1 MMSHDFKVSGVFSA
15 MEVAASGLS
24 AERGRMNVIASNLA
38 NAHTTKGADGTPYH
52 RLDPV
57 FVSQRVS
64 PGSFDPVLRNIH
76 EVKLAGVQADTTP
89 GQLVYDPGHPDA
101 NAQGY
106 VTYPNVNVVTEMV
119 NLMTASRAYEAG
131 ITSIESIK
139 TMAKSAI
146 KIGQ

>member
-1 MMSHDFKVSGVFSA
+1 MSRPYSVAGVFSG
-15 MEVAASGLS
+15 MEIAASGLT

-38 NAHTTKGADGTPYH
+38 NARTTRGADGQPYK

-57 FVSQRVS
+57 FSATPVAS
-64 PGSFDPVLRNIH
+64 GSFDPVLRSIR
-76 EVKLAGVQADTTP
+76 EVQLSGVRPDPTP
-89 GQLVYDPGHPDA
+89 GELIYDPGHPDA

-106 VTYPNVNVVTEMV
+106 VQYPNVNVVTEMV

-131 ITSIESIK
+131 VTSIESLK
-139 TMAKSAI
+139 SMARSAL